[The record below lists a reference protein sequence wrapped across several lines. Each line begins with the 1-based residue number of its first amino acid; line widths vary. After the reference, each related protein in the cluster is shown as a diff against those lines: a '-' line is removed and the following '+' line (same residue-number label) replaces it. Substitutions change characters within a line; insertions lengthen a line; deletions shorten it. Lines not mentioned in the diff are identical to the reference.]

1 MSHDD
6 GPIVDVE
13 LLADLGYV
21 AQRLRRLEKKWTI
34 DLKELQQM
42 SINGFGEPPQPT
54 AISISPSLNELFAS
68 TQVDSEEDKETEDLT
83 RQIKLLEDTVIK
95 IYHQQV
101 VNAFLG
107 NILNNDC
114 FFATR
119 SSRRRNITKK

>member
-21 AQRLRRLEKKWTI
+21 AQRLRGLEKTWTI
-34 DLKELQQM
+34 NLKELQQM
-42 SINGFGEPPQPT
+42 SINGFGEPPKPT
-54 AISISPSLNELFAS
+54 AISLSPSLNELFAS
-68 TQVDSEEDKETEDLT
+68 TQVDNDSKGSEDLS

-101 VNAFLG
+101 WHYDNLF
-107 NILNNDC
+107 
-114 FFATR
+114 
-119 SSRRRNITKK
+119 ITTKDAD